1 MIAAPTTRQG
11 GPRYARPI
19 LRPGGHRRQRKSTQL
34 QLLAQKLEAAGVPC
48 LTTCEPTAGP
58 IGKLLRQVLTG
69 QVTCDSRVVAPL
81 FAADRLDHLLN
92 KETGLC
98 QAVDRG
104 MVVLSDRYYFSS
116 YAYQSVDLP
125 LEWVIEANRPCAGL
139 LRPTATLFID
149 VSPELALERIARNRE
164 SAELFETKDRLTRT
178 RAQYFKAFAL
188 ERDRER
194 VVIIPGDRDIEA
206 VAGDIWEAVSTL
218 LPSGA

>member
-1 MIAAPTTRQG
+1 MQG
-11 GPRYARPI
+11 QFFALEGI
-19 LRPGGHRRQRKSTQL
+19 DGSGKSTQL
-34 QLLAQKLEAAGVPC
+34 QLLARRLEAAGVPC

-69 QVTCDSRVVAPL
+69 QVICDSRVVAPL

-125 LEWVIEANRPCAGL
+125 LEWVIEANRPCANL

-149 VSPELALERIARNRE
+149 VSPELALERIARNRA